1 MAIKFQYNKTSK
13 QQLEKQLKMRVR
25 TLPIIKNKETALRL
39 EVKKAKEE
47 ADELNK
53 KLQQQIQGYESMYAL
68 WEEFDPSLVQLKDV
82 QLNVRKI
89 AGVRV
94 PVLENIVLD
103 VKPFGVFSSPKW
115 YFDGINLLQGLAK
128 TAVERDFVVAKL
140 QLLEHARRKTTQKVN
155 LFEKVQIPGY
165 EEAILKIKRFME
177 DEENLSKSSQK
188 ILKAIKEKREEEEE
202 KLKDGKEVLV

>member
-47 ADELNK
+47 SNELDK

-82 QLNVRKI
+82 QLNVRKV

-94 PVLENIVLD
+94 PILENIVLD
-103 VKPFGVFSSPKW
+103 VKPFGVFSAPKW

-128 TAVERDFVVAKL
+128 TAVEREFVVAKL
-140 QLLEHARRKTTQKVN
+140 HLLEHARRKTTQKVN

-165 EEAILKIKRFME
+165 EEAIRKIKRFME

-188 ILKAIKEKREEEEE
+188 ILKAIKEKREEEENQKE
-202 KLKDGKEVLV
+202 RKEVKV